1 MKKYKSTTVC
11 AIIHNGQLAIGADG
25 QATMGNTVAKSNVKI
40 TSFKASETNKD
51 VS

>member
-25 QATMGNTVAKSNVKI
+25 QATMGNTVAKSNVKKI
-40 TSFKASETNKD
+40 RKLQ
-51 VS
+51 